1 MLKLIFARQIP
12 PKKNQPGLGVL
23 KQCWSTVHRLRRW
36 APDFSDSVS
45 ESRNLGAVF
54 PVFHVTRDHKCVSLT
69 HYLTHYI
76 MIIIVFLEPQ
86 RNQKTASSQKFW
98 PIWNKHVFLR
108 SMLWRPR
115 KQLEWGPKTPWW
127 FKAEEFNP
135 DRETYMGIGHS
146 S

>member
-1 MLKLIFARQIP
+1 MDVHSPKNCINRYWSIP
-12 PKKNQPGLGVL
+12 
-23 KQCWSTVHRLRRW
+23 
-36 APDFSDSVS
+36 FSDSVS

-86 RNQKTASSQKFW
+86 RNQKTASSRKFW

-135 DRETYMGIGHS
+135 DRETYMGIWSLIIIPDHIIAES
-146 S
+146 ILTNSHIIW